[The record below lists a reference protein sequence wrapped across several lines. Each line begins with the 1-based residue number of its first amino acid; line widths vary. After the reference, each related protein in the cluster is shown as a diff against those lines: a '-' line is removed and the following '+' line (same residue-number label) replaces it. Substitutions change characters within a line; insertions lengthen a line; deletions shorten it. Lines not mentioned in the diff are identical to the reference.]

1 MPEQKHDDF
10 KELLVGL
17 TRVETKLDTL
27 GNVKDVAI
35 EAQQSAKSAHLRID
49 RLDKLVFWIG
59 TTVVVLNLIG
69 YQTIDDKITNDLV
82 AVITGAFTL
91 YMAWKNNYLSNKG
104 LQQKDVL
111 QKNNLH

>member
-1 MPEQKHDDF
+1 MKNFDAASISRYVV
-10 KELLVGL
+10 LVIA
-17 TRVETKLDTL
+17 VI
-27 GNVKDVAI
+27 N
-35 EAQQSAKSAHLRID
+35 S
-49 RLDKLVFWIG
+49 
-59 TTVVVLNLIG
+59 VLNLIG

-111 QKNNLH
+111 QKITYTKRRC

>member
-1 MPEQKHDDF
+1 MMYTVFLEEGAELMQEQKHDDF

-59 TTVVVLNLIG
+59 TTVVGAI
-69 YQTIDDKITNDLV
+69 
-82 AVITGAFTL
+82 ITGGI
-91 YMAWKNNYLSNKG
+91 MALFKFAGK
-104 LQQKDVL
+104 
-111 QKNNLH
+111 

>member
-1 MPEQKHDDF
+1 MQEQKHDDF

-35 EAQQSAKSAHLRID
+35 EAQHSVKDAHLRID

-59 TTVVVLNLIG
+59 TTVVGAI
-69 YQTIDDKITNDLV
+69 
-82 AVITGAFTL
+82 ITGGI
-91 YMAWKNNYLSNKG
+91 MALFKLVGK
-104 LQQKDVL
+104 
-111 QKNNLH
+111 

>member
-1 MPEQKHDDF
+1 MSEQKNDDF

-35 EAQQSAKSAHLRID
+35 EAQQSANSAHLRID

-59 TTVVVLNLIG
+59 TTVVGAI
-69 YQTIDDKITNDLV
+69 
-82 AVITGAFTL
+82 ITGGI
-91 YMAWKNNYLSNKG
+91 MALFKFAGK
-104 LQQKDVL
+104 
-111 QKNNLH
+111 

>member
-59 TTVVVLNLIG
+59 TTVVGAI
-69 YQTIDDKITNDLV
+69 
-82 AVITGAFTL
+82 ITGGI
-91 YMAWKNNYLSNKG
+91 MALFKLREVIVYTVTFFIG
-104 LQQKDVL
+104 GR
-111 QKNNLH
+111 